1 MYAKKFYGYNKTS
14 EGEIINFC
22 KIQDLL
28 LSKYKIMEN
37 K

>member
-1 MYAKKFYGYNKTS
+1 MYAKNFTVAIKTS
-14 EGEIINFC
+14 EGEIIDFC

-28 LSKYKIMEN
+28 LSKYKIMKN